1 MTLVEGVRGFWK
13 DLCDVRLC
21 IIKVIYFTLLAGVV
35 ILWPQF
41 TIHQQEL
48 GLTKRQTGICSSVIS
63 AVTILVPLVAG
74 VVGDKL
80 GNYKI
85 VMSMSMVVAAITTFL
100 FTVVP
105 SAKTTDGTDFMNET
119 ATTFEIDPERQMVTF
134 WSYLA
139 VRVTFGMFQAV
150 GYTQFEAVV
159 MAHMQEKGIDYG
171 FQRAWGTLA
180 VVISSFLSGY
190 IVEVTGSFSM
200 IFYISAALHFVTAAL
215 MLLLNMNFKLPT
227 QFLTQEILR
236 QLCNSEVIMFL
247 ATILAAGMFIGYL
260 ETFMYRFLF
269 DLGASKVLIGLTVT
283 VGAPFELVF
292 NIITSYFV
300 GLVGHPPLIAVGLFA
315 YAVRLIG
322 YSLLMDPWWAL
333 PLEVLESVANGLL
346 FTAAIMYCTV
356 LFSIE
361 SIASF
366 RGVFGVMYFGVGK
379 LLGTTIGSEIREL
392 LGDRITFR
400 VLAAA
405 ALLCSVA
412 YCLALLIL
420 RRHRA
425 KTLKLI
431 PCPPDSIQQAAI
443 HGIDNRAWEGGS
455 E

>member
-1 MTLVEGVRGFWK
+1 
-13 DLCDVRLC
+13 
-21 IIKVIYFTLLAGVV
+21 
-35 ILWPQF
+35 
-41 TIHQQEL
+41 
-48 GLTKRQTGICSSVIS
+48 
-63 AVTILVPLVAG
+63 
-74 VVGDKL
+74 
-80 GNYKI
+80 
-85 VMSMSMVVAAITTFL
+85 MSMSMVVAAITTFL

>member
-139 VRVTFGMFQAV
+139 VRVTFG
-150 GYTQFEAVV
+150 
-159 MAHMQEKGIDYG
+159 
-171 FQRAWGTLA
+171 
-180 VVISSFLSGY
+180 
-190 IVEVTGSFSM
+190 M